1 MQKVHEVEIFKE
13 IAGFP
18 GYYIST
24 FGRVKSHK
32 RRTECFV
39 TLYDDTRGY
48 LGVHLWKD
56 NKQYPKKVHRLVA
69 EAFSYCKI

>member
-1 MQKVHEVEIFKE
+1 MQKAHEVEIFKE

-32 RRTECFV
+32 RKTN
-39 TLYDDTRGY
+39 GY
-48 LGVHLWKD
+48 KAQQELGILEPSINLCCNGKRKTAGGYVWRFKC
-56 NKQYPKKVHRLVA
+56 
-69 EAFSYCKI
+69 S

>member
-32 RRTECFV
+32 RKT
-39 TLYDDTRGY
+39 
-48 LGVHLWKD
+48 
-56 NKQYPKKVHRLVA
+56 
-69 EAFSYCKI
+69 